1 MNQIRKQ
8 KTTIKLGQGNNKNK
22 KEEGKRT
29 HSNK

>member
-22 KEEGKRT
+22 KRGGKKNT
-29 HSNK
+29 